1 MNFLIALI
9 CILAGFGI
17 GLGISQSITSY
28 LIAENTNRINNY
40 WLDILSELDKVDI
53 TTDEDDVEVFE
64 NVTIVIKHT
73 NEDSDDISWYRQN
86 NTKELSYEEFMK
98 KTDD

>member
-1 MNFLIALI
+1 MSFLIALI

-73 NEDSDDISWYRQN
+73 NEDSDDISWYRQD

-98 KTDD
+98 KSDD